1 MQAEAFRSV
10 VKEQFPFNLLR
21 EEELSYILEDARS
34 TSFSKNEYIFHEDD
48 EEMDIYF
55 LLSGHAKNILHRTN
69 GRQFSVRFYYPGDLV
84 GLMIMLTS
92 GEMTF
97 SVQALDKCKAIRFNK
112 LKFLEIMSGNKEFS
126 RIILESIGNRM
137 KSLYDE
143 IRNKSSVEEEE
154 NISLFKTRAAAL
166 MESPLFINEHEPFKR
181 AVHKIKE
188 HETNGVMVSSK
199 DGTEV
204 IGVIGKAEL
213 MNYVLTDGSIEERS
227 KALDWMNQDPFTVDH
242 DSFAYEA
249 LSYFK
254 YHHVDLVPVMKDG
267 IPVGMLT
274 AESFLGIQDS
284 EYLDL
289 TFQVTRAEKVERL
302 INLSPVNNRK
312 FQHFVRAMLAEN
324 MPAYDISELISN
336 YNDEIHRQII
346 KLCEQEMKEEG
357 YGLPPVPYC
366 FIVMGSEGRK
376 EQAFSTDQ
384 DNGLILNS
392 YEHLPNSGEINE
404 YFSVFARKINIT
416 LERCGFPQCSGGIMA
431 QEEKWRKSIDQ
442 WKQSVN
448 DWIANIDAEEIRDF
462 TIFLDFRPI
471 YGDFALAE
479 ELRELL
485 TEKVKRSHTLQ
496 QLLTK
501 DTLRFRV
508 PRVFGRIGAPK
519 PGKTAKKKTLNLKK
533 AAIMQIVNGLR
544 IYAIKYGIKETN
556 TLKRLKLL
564 VKQEA
569 FHPRDAENTMLAL
582 HHLLSFRIGINL
594 DQLEENRPLSN
605 EVAITD
611 LPKDERRKLK
621 TALGV
626 ARRMQQVAELSF
638 NRNRVV

>member
-1 MQAEAFRSV
+1 MQAEAIRTIV
-10 VKEQFPFNLLR
+10 REQFPFNLLN
-21 EEELSYILEDARS
+21 EEEISYILEDAQS
-34 TSFSKNEYIFHEDD
+34 TSFSKNEYIFHEDA

-55 LLSGHAKNILHRTN
+55 LMSGHAKNILHRTN

-97 SVQALDKCKAIRFNK
+97 SVQALDKCNAIRFNK
-112 LKFLEIMSGNKEFS
+112 IKFLEVMSGNKEFS

-143 IRNKSSVEEEE
+143 IRNKSSVDDDE
-154 NISLFKTRAAAL
+154 NINLFRTRAAAL
-166 MESPLFINEHEPFKR
+166 MESPLFIKEEESFKR
-181 AVHKIKE
+181 AIQKMKE
-188 HETNGVMVSSK
+188 HEANGVMVSG
-199 DGTEV
+199 DGGTAV
-204 IGVIGKAEL
+204 KGVLGKAE
-213 MNYVLTDGSIEERS
+213 MMKYVLADGHLQENSRTSE
-227 KALDWMNQDPFTVDH
+227 WMNPEPFTVDH

-254 YHHVDLVPVMKDG
+254 YHHVDIVPVMKEG

-289 TFQVTRAEKVERL
+289 TFQVTRAKKVERL

-312 FQHFVRAMLAEN
+312 FQHFVRAMLDEN

-384 DNGLILNS
+384 DNGLIIHS
-392 YEHLPNSGEINE
+392 FEHLPNADAINQ
-404 YFSVFARKINIT
+404 YFSIFSVKINT
-416 LERCGFPQCSGGIMA
+416 ALERCGFPKCSGGIMA

-462 TIFLDFRPI
+462 TIFLDFRPV

-479 ELRELL
+479 ELRDLL
-485 TEKVKRSHTLQ
+485 TDKVKRSHTLQ

-508 PRVFGRIGAPK
+508 PRVFGRIAPPK
-519 PGKTAKKKTLNLKK
+519 PGKSVKKKTVNLKK

-556 TLKRLKLL
+556 TMKRLNIL

-569 FHPRDAENTMLAL
+569 FHHRDAENTMLAL
-582 HHLLSFRIGINL
+582 HHLLSFRIGNNL
-594 DQLEENRPLSN
+594 DQLEKNMPLSN
-605 EVAITD
+605 ELAISD
-611 LPKDERRKLK
+611 LPKDDRRKLK